1 MLTVVVGLGSAL
13 IFGAADFLGGLA
25 AKRLGAILTT
35 GLAAAVGIGVFTLIG
50 FVVPGRWS
58 WEAVGYGALSGVFG
72 AAAIGLL
79 YACLAIGPMSILSP
93 LTALV
98 SAVTPLVVAVA
109 YGDVI
114 GMLGWIGLGVG
125 LVAIVFVGFVPEK
138 GAVRP
143 STRGI
148 LMAIGSGIAI
158 GAFLI
163 VMDLAPDDSGIVP
176 MLANRTTN
184 AAIMLTIAAV
194 IAIVAGVRRS
204 RAASLPS
211 GDPSSP
217 LRPLSEPSSP
227 LRPLSEP
234 QASRRGGALRTGIWL
249 VVACGVVDAIA
260 NGGLLWGVRIG
271 DLSVMAVLTA
281 LYPIG
286 TIVLARVVLKERIAP
301 IQYVGLVL
309 AIAASALLALD

>member
-1 MLTVVVGLGSAL
+1 MLTVVVGLTSAL
-13 IFGAADFLGGLA
+13 VFGAADFLGGLA
-25 AKRLGAILTT
+25 TKRLGAVLAT
-35 GLAAAVGIGVFTLIG
+35 GLAAAVGLGVFTILG
-50 FVVPGRWS
+50 FFIPGRWS
-58 WEAVGYGALSGVFG
+58 WEAIGYGALSGVCG

-98 SAVTPLVVAVA
+98 SAVVPLVVAVGL
-109 YGDVI
+109 GDTI
-114 GMLGWIGLGVG
+114 GALGWAGLGVG

-143 STRGI
+143 SAKGI
-148 LMAIGSGIAI
+148 VMAVGSGLAI

-176 MLANRTTN
+176 MLANRATN
-184 AAIMLTIAAV
+184 ASIMLTIAAV
-194 IAIVAGVRRS
+194 IAFVAAGRRARADALGTPPR
-204 RAASLPS
+204 RAAGS
-211 GDPSSP
+211 
-217 LRPLSEPSSP
+217 
-227 LRPLSEP
+227 
-234 QASRRGGALRTGIWL
+234 LRTGLWL
-249 VVACGVVDAIA
+249 VVACGIVDAIA

-286 TIVLARVVLKERIAP
+286 TILLARIVLKERIAP

-309 AIAASALLALD
+309 AIAASAMLALD